1 MQNTPYGLGTNE
13 TTAAQVMG
21 KLGYSVHG
29 IGKWH
34 LGHCSWDHT
43 PVKRGFETFYGFFNG
58 ALDYYTKMMPG
69 GARGESSTTETK
81 IGNGFDF
88 R

>member
-1 MQNTPYGLGTNE
+1 MQDTPYGLGTDE
-13 TTAAQVMG
+13 TIAAQVMG

-58 ALDYYTKMMPG
+58 ALDAASWSKGRVFYDRNKDWKSRDRKKGY
-69 GARGESSTTETK
+69 RV
-81 IGNGFDF
+81 
-88 R
+88 

>member
-1 MQNTPYGLGTNE
+1 MTNE
-13 TTAAQVMG
+13 TTVAQVMG

-43 PVKRGFETFYGFFNG
+43 PVKRGFDTFYGFYNG
-58 ALDYYTKMMPG
+58 ALDYYTKMLPSE
-69 GARGESSTTETK
+69 ARAGRGDK
-81 IGNGFDF
+81 KDNGFDF